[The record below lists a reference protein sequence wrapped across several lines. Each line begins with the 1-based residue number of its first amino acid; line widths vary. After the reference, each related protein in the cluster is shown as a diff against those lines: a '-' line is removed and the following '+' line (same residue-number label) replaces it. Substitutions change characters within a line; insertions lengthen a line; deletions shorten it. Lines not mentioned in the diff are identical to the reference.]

1 MSLSEQQWI
10 KQSRVLKL
18 WQTVCNWMFWACR
31 FPGRNDELRP
41 PGFMTLLQTYRQKK
55 SLSPYRS
62 KKHQYSSQICHIPS
76 VCSLYFFRNILWCI
90 YSGCL
95 NTGIYVLMLILFL
108 FRGKLTHG
116 NRNILILFNQ
126 ISLFLLLFLKR

>member
-18 WQTVCNWMFWACR
+18 WQTARNWMFWACR
-31 FPGRNDELRP
+31 RTPSTRAHDSFAN
-41 PGFMTLLQTYRQKK
+41 LQPEKK
-55 SLSPYRS
+55 SLSPHRS

-76 VCSLYFFRNILWCI
+76 VCSLYFFRNNLWCI

-126 ISLFLLLFLKR
+126 ISLFLLSFLKR